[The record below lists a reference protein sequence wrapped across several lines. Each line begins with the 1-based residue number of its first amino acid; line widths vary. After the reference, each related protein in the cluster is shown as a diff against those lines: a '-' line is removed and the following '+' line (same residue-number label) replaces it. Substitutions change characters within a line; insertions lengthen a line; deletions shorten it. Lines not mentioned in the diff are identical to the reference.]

1 MSAKRIATRHRKW
14 LLPAVFVLGLALG
27 LALSAAM
34 TTPDPVAV
42 AVSPTPVLL
51 PDSTDTPTPVPTDT
65 PLPTATMMASPS
77 PSPTTTSSPTA
88 AATETPTLRPTLADT
103 SAPTD
108 SAPVSTATP
117 FESPPTP
124 RPNLFYVDGINFAA
138 ASEPLTMSY
147 PTDWARSDWLTLEG
161 VDILISD
168 ATGANLRLFN
178 DIGSWVPDHKIFVYA
193 DGLTGVPILS
203 IHDGYWSRRPLEA
216 EPLREL
222 IEGSVQSPYDL
233 ATIEANL
240 GQLRGHPVV
249 FAQGES
255 EATFLVRDA
264 LRMDAET
271 TNAYLYKPGRLSEL
285 FPEGQVTRETLIV
298 LICSA
303 RQPSEPDETFPA
315 RFLILLAY
323 EPD

>member
-1 MSAKRIATRHRKW
+1 MSAKRIAARHRKW

-27 LALSAAM
+27 LGLSAAM

-42 AVSPTPVLL
+42 AISPTHVL
-51 PDSTDTPTPVPTDT
+51 PRTSTDTPTTAPTDT
-65 PLPTATMMASPS
+65 PQPTATVTASPS
-77 PSPTTTSSPTA
+77 PTSTPSPTA
-88 AATETPTLRPTLADT
+88 TATHSPTPQPTLADT

-124 RPNLFYVDGINFAA
+124 RPNLFYIGGINFAA
-138 ASEPLTMSY
+138 TSEPLTMIY

-193 DGLTGVPILS
+193 DGLTGVPVLS

-222 IEGSVQSPYDL
+222 IEGSVRSPYDL

-240 GQLRGHPVV
+240 ERLQGHPVT
-249 FAQGES
+249 FAQGGS
-255 EATFLVRDA
+255 QATFLVRDA

-271 TNAYLYKPGRLSEL
+271 TNAYLYKPGRVSEL
-285 FPEGQVTRETLIV
+285 FSEGQVTQETLIV

-303 RQPSEPDETFPA
+303 GQPNEPDETFPA

-323 EPD
+323 APD

>member
-27 LALSAAM
+27 LALSTAMGIPEPVDGAA
-34 TTPDPVAV
+34 
-42 AVSPTPVLL
+42 SPTATARPTVAA
-51 PDSTDTPTPVPTDT
+51 TPSLEPTDT
-65 PLPTATMMASPS
+65 PIPTVTMTPS
-77 PSPTTTSSPTA
+77 PSPTAMPSPTTT
-88 AATETPTLRPTLADT
+88 ATRTPTLRPTLADT
-103 SAPTD
+103 TAPTN
-108 SAPVSTATP
+108 SALVNTATP

-124 RPNLFYVDGINFAA
+124 RSDSFYIDGINLAA
-138 ASEPLTMSY
+138 TSEPLTISY

-161 VDILISD
+161 VDILVSD

-222 IEGSVQSPYDL
+222 IEGSVRSPYDL
-233 ATIEANL
+233 ATIKANL
-240 GQLRGHPVV
+240 ERLQGHPVT
-249 FAQGES
+249 FGQGGS

-271 TNAYLYKPGRLSEL
+271 TNAYLYKPGRVSEL
-285 FPEGQVTRETLIV
+285 FPEGQVTQETLIV

-303 RQPSEPDETFPA
+303 RQPDEPDETFPA

-323 EPD
+323 VPD